1 MKTKSQVYEHGE
13 AAHPDQVTVVETAPH
28 SVDLSCNA
36 KGQYSW
42 TIKIYFKEEDK
53 GSIVDEVEKINKLM
67 LERFPNVDDV
77 AKIAELDKK
86 AKK

>member
-1 MKTKSQVYEHGE
+1 MKTKTETLAYGEDTPSQII
-13 AAHPDQVTVVETAPH
+13 VTETAPH

-42 TIKIYFKEEDK
+42 TIKLYFKEGDK
-53 GSIVDEVEKINKLM
+53 ATIVDEIAKINKLM
-67 LERFPNVDDV
+67 QERFPNVDDL
-77 AKIAELDKK
+77 AKITELDKK